1 MAVIALYI
9 AVYMWKYGNDASI
22 VVQSTICN
30 GWIFLFLGTLA
41 LLGGQFPPK
50 VRWDSLGPPIF
61 FFHIFLVGNIE
72 RGFAVGFVGAVSAVR
87 VDGL

>member
-9 AVYMWKYGNDASI
+9 AGYMWKYGNDASI

-41 LLGGQFPPK
+41 LLGGQFPPE
-50 VRWDSLGPPIF
+50 VRWDSLGTPVF
-61 FFHIFLVGNIE
+61 SRSLDWEN
-72 RGFAVGFVGAVSAVR
+72 
-87 VDGL
+87 